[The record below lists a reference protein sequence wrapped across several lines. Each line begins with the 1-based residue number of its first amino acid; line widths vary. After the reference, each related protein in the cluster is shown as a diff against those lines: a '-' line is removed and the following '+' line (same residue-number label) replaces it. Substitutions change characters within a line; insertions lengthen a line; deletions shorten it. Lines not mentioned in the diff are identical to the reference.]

1 MVSRRKTN
9 TLAEVWGQ
17 SFGDRLAIRESS
29 QHSQCWICV
38 RHKYIIRKLSK
49 DRLACGLQLKEY
61 EHHLSQQYQDRTIY
75 WSDRSASR
83 LPRLPNGNRIISIIC
98 DAMDHSKYRYPRSPI
113 FASKEF
119 SGCVRPCLDATAV
132 VIHGYLVLMGLSET
146 WTKKDSSWST
156 ELLFNALDRLADQT
170 DYRDA
175 DICLQSDNCVRETK
189 NNTLLRAGAYLVGTH
204 RCHSFTM
211 KFLMSGHSHEDI
223 DQLFSMVSNRIE
235 RCPEL
240 PTPFHFVELLR
251 DFLQI

>member
-132 VIHGYLVLMGLSET
+132 VIHGYLVLNQKKIVLGQQSCSSMPWTDWLTKPITVMLTYACKATIVSGKLRITRCCEQAPT
-146 WTKKDSSWST
+146 WS
-156 ELLFNALDRLADQT
+156 ALIGA
-170 DYRDA
+170 
-175 DICLQSDNCVRETK
+175 IHLQ
-189 NNTLLRAGAYLVGTH
+189 
-204 RCHSFTM
+204 
-211 KFLMSGHSHEDI
+211 
-223 DQLFSMVSNRIE
+223 
-235 RCPEL
+235 
-240 PTPFHFVELLR
+240 
-251 DFLQI
+251 